1 MFDVDDNEGVNDE
14 RVVDLNDPVQQQE
27 VDDDYNMNEFE
38 EDPLVPL
45 HKSNLKVTLTKVW
58 MVMTMNWMLLCK
70 KKMNMNLICL
80 NFPGLI

>member
-14 RVVDLNDPVQQQE
+14 RVVDLNDHVRQQE

-45 HKSNLKVTLTKVW
+45 QKSNLKVTLTKVW

>member
-14 RVVDLNDPVQQQE
+14 RVVDLNDPVQQQD

-58 MVMTMNWMLLCK
+58 MVMTMNWMLLCQM
-70 KKMNMNLICL
+70 KMNMNLICP

>member
-14 RVVDLNDPVQQQE
+14 RVVDLNDHVRQQE